1 MNLNTV
7 ILGGNLTS
15 DPASPGTGKS
25 LCTFTLSFE
34 GPFDS
39 DRGGGGRR
47 RDFVAVVAFG
57 KSAEACLRFL
67 KKGSKIV
74 VDGRLKQ
81 DRWQSAVSGQHSR
94 MTVVADRVHFVS
106 GLKKEGRITGSNA
119 GGAGSLTVDPLVDA
133 VLVTPKP
140 S

>member
-15 DPASPGTGKS
+15 DPASPGTGIS

-34 GPFDS
+34 GPFGS
-39 DRGGGGRR
+39 DRGGGDRR

-57 KSAEACLRFL
+57 KSAEACLAYL
-67 KKGSKIV
+67 KKGSRIV
-74 VDGRLKQ
+74 VDGRLRQ

-106 GLKKEGRITGSNA
+106 GLRKATRAETGQSP
-119 GGAGSLTVDPLVDA
+119 G
-133 VLVTPKP
+133 TPAQP
-140 S
+140 AAAELPTS